1 MVSTNSAGVVPNTL
15 LKARLKWLGDSAIS
29 DYNRAVELATTIHGD
44 PPKLPIF
51 CVDGTIADY
60 NRAIELDPKQP
71 RAYINRGFAKQAKGD
86 VDGATVDYNRAL
98 ELAAKLA
105 KP

>member
-1 MVSTNSAGVVPNTL
+1 MNRGFA
-15 LKARLKWLGDSAIS
+15 KQAKGDHDGAIA
-29 DYNRAVELATTIHGD
+29 DYNRAIELAAKVT
-44 PPKLPIF
+44 IF

-71 RAYINRGFAKQAKGD
+71 RAYMNRGFAKQAKDD
-86 VDGATVDYNRAL
+86 VDGAIADYNRAL

>member
-1 MVSTNSAGVVPNTL
+1 MALPK
-15 LKARLKWLGDSAIS
+15 KAKGDHDGAIA
-29 DYNRAVELATTIHGD
+29 DYNRAIELAA
-44 PPKLPIF
+44 KLTIF

-60 NRAIELDPKQP
+60 NRAIELDPTFAGA
-71 RAYINRGFAKQAKGD
+71 AYMNRGFAKQAKGD
-86 VDGATVDYNRAL
+86 LDGAIADYNRAL